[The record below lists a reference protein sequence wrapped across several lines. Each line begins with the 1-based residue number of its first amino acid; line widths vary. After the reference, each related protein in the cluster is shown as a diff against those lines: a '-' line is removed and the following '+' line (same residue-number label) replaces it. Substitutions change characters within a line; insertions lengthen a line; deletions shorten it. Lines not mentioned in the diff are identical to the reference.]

1 MKRRW
6 LESNIRKYFL
16 VLFTGRRNFIPI
28 LSIYF
33 LSLPNTT
40 ANQIGMY
47 SAAGYIIGLIFQIPA
62 GYRWD
67 KRWNKTTIVISKI
80 CLVLSS
86 LSFVLWYNFRFFL
99 VGSMLVSLWWDA
111 FSSWNTS
118 AFLHDTLNLQGK
130 KDSFKKISSSIRWRV
145 SFLSIFFII
154 ALPFFTTISMNFPF
168 KIWLWIDILWLIIA
182 LSLFPARSPHH
193 EKHAISI
200 KSIISTIK
208 KTRNTWFYSIA
219 LFSAIIWAFLMA
231 DGVYRTPYLQS
242 LWYPIAFIGFV
253 MWLSRLVRFVVGQYA
268 DKIEK
273 TIPLKKLMLLEI
285 LVFVV
290 YYLSTS
296 YISNPYLVG
305 GIFSLVVWYFRWRS
319 DIYVDHLI
327 RLLPEKHYKST
338 MLSFKSW
345 ISWIIQS
352 LLVLGIWFIMTDSYK
367 LWFLILWIL
376 LFISLSAAYLFFIKE
391 TKHIDLTP

>member
-1 MKRRW
+1 MKRRG

-62 GYRWD
+62 GYRGD
-67 KRWNKTTIVISKI
+67 KRGNKTTIVISKI

-86 LSFVLWYNFRFFL
+86 LSFVLGYNFRFFL
-99 VGSMLVSLWWDA
+99 VGSMLVSLGGDA
-111 FSSWNTS
+111 FSSGNTS

-130 KDSFKKISSSIRWRV
+130 KDSFKKISSSIRGRV

-168 KIWLWIDILWLIIA
+168 KIGLGIDILGLIIA

-208 KTRNTWFYSIA
+208 KTRNTGFYSIA
-219 LFSAIIWAFLMA
+219 LFSAIIGA
-231 DGVYRTPYLQS
+231 
-242 LWYPIAFIGFV
+242 
-253 MWLSRLVRFVVGQYA
+253 
-268 DKIEK
+268 
-273 TIPLKKLMLLEI
+273 
-285 LVFVV
+285 
-290 YYLSTS
+290 
-296 YISNPYLVG
+296 
-305 GIFSLVVWYFRWRS
+305 
-319 DIYVDHLI
+319 
-327 RLLPEKHYKST
+327 
-338 MLSFKSW
+338 
-345 ISWIIQS
+345 
-352 LLVLGIWFIMTDSYK
+352 
-367 LWFLILWIL
+367 
-376 LFISLSAAYLFFIKE
+376 
-391 TKHIDLTP
+391 